1 MQDNQ
6 PVNLTYGQLS
16 DMVNRIEQIPSLFGE
31 GAPTS
36 ATPAFHLGQTY
47 IDQLT
52 SKLYYCSAI
61 IEESG
66 ALDEYVWKENGD
78 AYTAGAGIDITNQ
91 QIGIDADYLSEFIG
105 THGGIKTLTED
116 DYDYPDNNPDGI
128 ALWRL
133 ADGVYQ
139 IASGVKTYMNSAN
152 SSSENQTAFIS
163 SGWSGDMHD
172 VTIFQITGRGIYF
185 WRTNLN
191 YTEGYAEETTNNT
204 NLPFIKVSQLVQ
216 TTGNDQYNVMSQQA
230 TTSMVFADPNTKFQV
245 QIGDGASS
253 TLQGNIAIGRNSNS
267 SGSGGVALG
276 QNSKAQGPA
285 SVALG
290 SGAVTTNGVRGE
302 INIGS
307 NATGYT
313 TSGYN
318 NSEYRLLTGLYNPQN
333 AHDAAN
339 KDYVDTSITTAI
351 SQIVSIKFEVV
362 SVLPPTGDP
371 GTIYLLPIDESGDE
385 SGVINY
391 YEEYIYVNNKWEK
404 IGTTDIDLSDYATK
418 DYVNQAIAEQEVVSQ
433 ADWNAIFTAPV
444 QNANNMGF

>member
-105 THGGIKTLTED
+105 THGGFKTLTGD

-133 ADGVYQ
+133 ADGAYQ

-172 VTIFQITGRGIYF
+172 ATIVQITGRGLYF

-230 TTSMVFADPNTKFQV
+230 TTGMVYADPSAKTMV
-245 QIGDGASS
+245 QIGNGASS
-253 TLQGNIAIGRNSNS
+253 TATNAVAIGSQAAASKGRS
-267 SGSGGVALG
+267 VAIG
-276 QNSKAQGPA
+276 EGATASKIG

-290 SGAVTTNGVRGE
+290 SFSSTSNVGE
-302 INIGS
+302 VNIGS
-307 NATGYT
+307 TNAGY
-313 TSGYN
+313 GYN
-318 NSEYRLLTGLYNPQN
+318 STIYRLLTGLYDPQS

-339 KDYVDTSITTAI
+339 KNYVDTSITSAI
-351 SQIVSIKFEVV
+351 SQIVSVKFEVV

-404 IGTTDIDLSDYATK
+404 IGTTDIDLSNYATK
-418 DYVNQAIAEQEVVSQ
+418 DYVNQAIAGQEVVNQ
-433 ADWNAIFTAPV
+433 ADWEALFGQTIENV
-444 QNANNMGF
+444 NGVGL